1 MAEPTMLEALTK
13 VLVERLKVDEET
25 VRPAANLFD
34 DLGLDSIDLMSAVMA
49 IEEQFE
55 IEVSD
60 AELENVTTVGEA
72 VELLEGKVG
81 ANA

>member
-1 MAEPTMLEALTK
+1 MAEPTMLQALTD
-13 VLVERLKVDEET
+13 VLVERLKVDEKA

-49 IEEQFE
+49 IEEQFG

-72 VELLEGKVG
+72 VELLESKVG

>member
-13 VLVERLKVDEET
+13 VLVERLKVDEEM

>member
-1 MAEPTMLEALTK
+1 MAEPTMLKALTE
-13 VLVERLKVDEET
+13 VLVERLKVDEEA
-25 VRPAANLFD
+25 VKPAANLFD

-49 IEEQFE
+49 IEEQFG

-60 AELENVTTVGEA
+60 PELENVTTVGEA
-72 VELLEGKVG
+72 VELLESKVG

>member
-1 MAEPTMLEALTK
+1 MAEPTMLEALTE
-13 VLVERLKVDEET
+13 VLVERLKVDGDA
-25 VRPAANLFD
+25 VQPAANLFD

-49 IEEQFE
+49 IEEQFG

-60 AELENVTTVGEA
+60 SELENVTTVGEA